1 MCIYVCVYIG
11 EEGSVSNTME
21 MVAYSNGGC
30 GEEMTDD
37 GGVYG
42 GKRECWWR
50 QQRVEVVVIV
60 TGVAGS

>member
-1 MCIYVCVYIG
+1 MCMYVCVYIG

-21 MVAYSNGGC
+21 MVAYSNGGS

-42 GKRECWWR
+42 GKREC
-50 QQRVEVVVIV
+50 
-60 TGVAGS
+60 